1 MVRPLW
7 EWSWKDWKEGGLVSH
22 RVNRLRTRVGNLYDR
37 KVFIKVVDRFRMR
50 MMRGRMGRQMMMW
63 LLAWVVGGRRWV
75 SWLVVLLRWVM
86 LLWRRMRG
94 RSSCGFVRDPR
105 SETGVVLKT
114 AVRVR

>member
-7 EWSWKDWKEGGLVSH
+7 EWSRKDWKEGGLVSH

-50 MMRGRMGRQMMMW
+50 MRERMRRQVMG